1 MDIDSF
7 KTAFELGGQA
17 LSLLKGAKDLLPQS
31 PQRDAVSKSILEAEK
46 AFQIAEAQAAK
57 ELGYELCQCTWP
69 PQIKILSK
77 ETGDILCPSCNR
89 SGQSK
94 LVQISGPT
102 HDETKPDVDGL
113 SEDEQ
118 KVIQKLYELG
128 DAGYEV
134 NTLAHHL
141 NMPVPKVDY
150 YILQLEEREFIYGSH
165 SMMADSTYQ
174 LAQNGKEYL
183 IKSGIM

>member
-31 PQRDAVSKSILEAEK
+31 PQKDAVSKSILEAEK

-69 PQIKILSK
+69 PQIKILSQ
-77 ETGDILCPSCNR
+77 ESSEILCPNCKR
-89 SGQSK
+89 SGQTK
-94 LVQISGPT
+94 LVPISTIPESKSIT
-102 HDETKPDVDGL
+102 TSDELT
-113 SEDEQ
+113 EDE
-118 KVIQKLYELG
+118 KTVIKTLFDLG
-128 DAGYEV
+128 DEGYEI

-141 NMPVPKVDY
+141 KMPVPKVEY
-150 YILQLEEREFIYGSH
+150 YIEKLEGLKYIGGSH
-165 SMMADSTYQ
+165 SMMTESTYH
-174 LAQNGKEYL
+174 LAQKGREYL